1 MLPRELLRELCLGGD
16 DDDDDDSER
25 PDEMTDDQ
33 KPDTVGG
40 IPIRWMPPMLL
51 EWRVG
56 IVVDVDKADTNADDA
71 LCL

>member
-1 MLPRELLRELCLGGD
+1 
-16 DDDDDDSER
+16 
-25 PDEMTDDQ
+25 MTDDE
-33 KPDTVGG
+33 KPDTVGVGVGG

-56 IVVDVDKADTNADDA
+56 IVVDVDRADTNADAA